1 MAILKAARD
10 SGHRHASSDL
20 TNVAPIGCPQIRRPP
35 DSLAT
40 IGSGISKSV
49 LAIAKTAYPAETS
62 VRVLTHKID
71 LLPADMTAPRERAE
85 IPGAPRRTPVG
96 PGEALARFLETLKFY
111 LQDPRGAPAPRAAR
125 GDARWQSQ
133 RICQS
138 SRRARRGS

>member
-20 TNVAPIGCPQIRRPP
+20 TNVAPIGCPQIRRPL

-62 VRVLTHKID
+62 VCVLTHKID
-71 LLPADMTAPRERAE
+71 LLPADMTLPRESVQKSREPFA
-85 IPGAPRRTPVG
+85 AQQSD
-96 PGEALARFLETLKFY
+96 LAKLSL
-111 LQDPRGAPAPRAAR
+111 
-125 GDARWQSQ
+125 
-133 RICQS
+133 
-138 SRRARRGS
+138 GSWKP